1 MDDGIGCQS
10 NAVQIDAEVRSRPLS
25 AAYLAED
32 PMRLTMYSEYALRVL
47 VYLAAIHDERA
58 TITGIADAY
67 GISRHHLTKIV
78 HNLARQGYVRT
89 TRGKGGGVQLAKR
102 PDSIGLG
109 EVVRATEP
117 DLDIVDCEGTRC
129 PIRKICLLRSALGA
143 ARKTFLATLDRY
155 TLANLVSNRAELVA
169 LLT

>member
-1 MDDGIGCQS
+1 
-10 NAVQIDAEVRSRPLS
+10 
-25 AAYLAED
+25 
-32 PMRLTMYSEYALRVL
+32 MRLTMYSEYSLRVL
-47 VYLAAIHDERA
+47 IYLAAIHDERA

-89 TRGKGGGVQLAKR
+89 TRGKGGGVQLARR

-109 EVVRATEP
+109 EVIRATEP
-117 DLDIVDCEGTRC
+117 DLDIVDCDGTRC

-155 TLANLVSNRAELVA
+155 TLANLVTNRAELVS
-169 LLT
+169 LLS